1 MTEPFYIRNFCI
13 IAHVDHGKSTLAD
26 RMLEITNT
34 VTERETREQILDQ
47 MDLEQEKGITIKAQA
62 VRMNYEEPE
71 LGEFELNLIDTP
83 GHVDFSYEVSRSL
96 AACEGALLLV
106 DATQGVQAQTIL
118 NLYHARQQDLE
129 IIPVINKIDLNSAQ
143 IDRTKLQLFE
153 RGFEEEDIHLTSATE
168 GTGVRDVL
176 KSVVD
181 RVPSPEAPRDRPLKA
196 LIFDSHYDTYEGA
209 VVYLRLMDGTLEPGD
224 KIRMMR
230 AEKDYEVKDLGI
242 FNPEMQSVDRLEA
255 GEVGYCLAGVKS
267 VSHVKIG
274 DTLTHQDNPIDEED
288 MLPGYQ
294 EVQPMVY
301 CGLFPVTGEDFEDL
315 RDALQKLALNDP
327 VLTFEPASSTALGF
341 GFTCGFLGL
350 LHMEVVQER
359 LEREFD
365 LDLILTAPNVLY
377 KVELQD
383 GSVIEVNHAGEL
395 PEPNEREEIREPI
408 VTLNCFTPDDHVGD
422 VMELCQNRRGDF
434 QDMEYLD
441 QEMVHLTYTIP
452 LGEIVLNFFDQ
463 LKSVTHGYGSMDYE
477 FLEYRPA
484 DLVKLQIRLN
494 KEPVEPLSFIVHRD
508 KAYSIGNKITKTLKE
523 QISRQQFEVPIQAA
537 IGSRVIARET
547 KPAHRKD
554 VTEKCYGG
562 DVTRKRKLL
571 ERQKEGKKRMKE
583 MGDVEVPQEAFLSI
597 LTIDEA

>member
-26 RMLEITNT
+26 RMLELTGS
-34 VTERETREQILDQ
+34 VSDRDEQEQILDQ

-62 VRMNYEEPE
+62 VRMNYEDPE
-71 LGEFELNLIDTP
+71 LGQFELNLIDTP

-118 NLYHARQQDLE
+118 NLYHAREQDLE
-129 IIPVINKIDLNSAQ
+129 IIPVINKIDLDSAQ
-143 IDRTKLQLFE
+143 VDRTKLQLFE
-153 RGFEEEDIHLTSATE
+153 RGFEDDEILLTSAKTGE
-168 GTGVRDVL
+168 GVEAVL
-176 KSVVD
+176 ESVVN
-181 RVPSPEAPRDRPLKA
+181 RIPAPEAPRDESLKA

-209 VVYLRLMDGTLEPGD
+209 VVYLRLMEGTLKPGD
-224 KIRMMR
+224 EIRMMR
-230 AEKDYEVKDLGI
+230 ADREYKVRDLGV
-242 FNPEMQSVDRLEA
+242 FTPGMMSVDRLEA

-274 DTLTHQDNPIDEED
+274 DTVTKLEDPIPEDEI
-288 MLPGYQ
+288 LPGYQ

-301 CGLFPVTGEDFEDL
+301 CGLFPVNGEDFEDM

-327 VLTFEPASSTALGF
+327 VLEFEPASSTALGF

-365 LDLILTAPNVLY
+365 LNLIVTAPNVLY
-377 KVELQD
+377 KVETQD
-383 GSVIEVNHAGEL
+383 GDIIDVSHAGEL

-422 VMELCQNRRGDF
+422 VMELCQDRRGDF
-434 QDMEYLD
+434 QNMEYVD
-441 QEMVHLTYTIP
+441 DEMVHLTYEIP

-477 FLEYRPA
+477 FKEYRAA
-484 DLVKLQIRLN
+484 DLVKLQVRLN
-494 KEPVEPLSFIVHRD
+494 KEAVEPLSFIVHRD
-508 KAYSIGNKITKTLKE
+508 KAYSIGKKLTKKLKE
-523 QISRQQFEVPIQAA
+523 TISRQQFEVPIQAA
-537 IGSRVIARET
+537 IGSRVVARET

-571 ERQKEGKKRMKE
+571 ERQKEGKKRMKQ
-583 MGDVEVPQEAFLSI
+583 MGDVDVPQDAFLSI

>member
-26 RMLEITNT
+26 RMLEMTGT
-34 VTERETREQILDQ
+34 VSDRDSKDQMLDQ

-62 VRMNYEEPE
+62 VRMSYEEEE

-106 DATQGVQAQTIL
+106 DAAQGVQAQTIL
-118 NLYHARQQDLE
+118 NLYHAREQDLE
-129 IIPVINKIDLNSAQ
+129 IIPVINKIDLDSAQ
-143 IDRTKLQLFE
+143 VDRTMLQLFE
-153 RGFEEEDIHLTSATE
+153 RGFEEDEILLTSAKTGE
-168 GTGVRDVL
+168 GVRDVL
-176 KSVVD
+176 DAVVN
-181 RVPSPEAPRDRPLKA
+181 RIPAPEAPREKPLKA

-209 VVYLRLMDGTLEPGD
+209 VVYMRMMDGRLEPGD
-224 KIRMMR
+224 EIRMMR
-230 AEKDYEVKDLGI
+230 SDREYQVNKIGV
-242 FNPEMQSVDRLEA
+242 FNPEMVTVDALEA

-274 DTLTHQDNPIDEED
+274 DTITSVDDPIPEDEV
-288 MLPGYQ
+288 LPGYK

-301 CGLFPVTGEDFEDL
+301 CGMFPVNGEDFEDM
-315 RDALQKLALNDP
+315 RDALEKLALNDP
-327 VLTFEPASSTALGF
+327 VLEFEPATTTALGF

-365 LDLILTAPNVLY
+365 LDLIVTAPNVLY
-377 KVELQD
+377 KVKKED
-383 GSVIEVNHAGEL
+383 GEVIDVSHAGEL

-422 VMELCQNRRGDF
+422 VMELCQDRRGDF
-434 QDMEYLD
+434 RNMEYVD
-441 QEMVHLTYTIP
+441 EEMVHLTYEIP
-452 LGEIVLNFFDQ
+452 LGEIVLNFFDH
-463 LKSVTHGYGSMDYE
+463 LKTVTHGYGSMDYD
-477 FLEYRPA
+477 FKEYRAA
-484 DLVKLQIRLN
+484 DLVKLQVRLN

-508 KAYSIGNKITKTLKE
+508 KAYSIGKKITKKLKE
-523 QISRQQFEVPIQAA
+523 KIDRQQFEVPIQAA
-537 IGSRVIARET
+537 IGSRVVARET

-571 ERQKEGKKRMKE
+571 ERQKEGKKRMKK